1 LGSSTN
7 ANQHITMRPKGTG
20 SFAVENGGANIFN
33 INNGGGLSMKSNNWH
48 GDTSGYLRFYFETN
62 STTYKRTRNGWLC

>member
-1 LGSSTN
+1 
-7 ANQHITMRPKGTG
+7 MRPKGTG

-48 GDTSGYLRFYFETN
+48 GDTSGYLRFYFETGIFFFE
-62 STTYKRTRNGWLC
+62 TGIHQVI